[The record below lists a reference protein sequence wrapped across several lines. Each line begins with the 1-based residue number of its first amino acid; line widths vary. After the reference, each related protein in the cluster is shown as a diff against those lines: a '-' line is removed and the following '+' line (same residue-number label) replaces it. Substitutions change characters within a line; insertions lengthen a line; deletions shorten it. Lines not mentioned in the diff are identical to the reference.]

1 MSRVG
6 SEERGFVLSELLVA
20 VMILATGIVALVSI
34 FDSGEELV
42 SQSELKEAATHRG
55 QREIEKIQSL
65 GYDRLAMSTDPGSGS
80 GADDPR
86 TRVFVSGGEKRFR
99 YDRKDDSKSEP
110 LVVAG
115 TGEVTAG
122 PTTFNDGRFSG
133 RVWRFVTSVDDEA
146 CKLLNLVNVCATN
159 KNYKRVTV
167 VVEMSGLHNNLK
179 PIWVSS
185 IVSNPEDG
193 PVGSASGPVTECLN
207 SNGDLV
213 QCVNSVEDKVNA
225 LFPTDTP
232 ATSSNTRQPIT
243 ASHATHPTVA
253 TVTGL
258 ECTASTTTGCPKPD
272 LLEDVPP
279 QVTTPLPQLFKYS
292 TDVAGGYPGGR
303 ALRRDASCSSTPTTS
318 DNTKGAFWA
327 TPALSAPKTLN
338 GKGGLSLYSQTID
351 GVTAGATVCVAFY
364 DVPGSIVNLIAEP
377 PTELGR
383 TSFSLGR
390 WPDSPTRV
398 AFPFT
403 FRASNVTVPQGHR
416 IGIRVWVSSASGAD
430 LAVIYDHASYP
441 TMVEL
446 NEPGEE
452 S

>member
-1 MSRVG
+1 
-6 SEERGFVLSELLVA
+6 
-20 VMILATGIVALVSI
+20 
-34 FDSGEELV
+34 
-42 SQSELKEAATHRG
+42 
-55 QREIEKIQSL
+55 
-65 GYDRLAMSTDPGSGS
+65 MSTDPGSGS

-351 GVTAGATVCVAFY
+351 GLTAGATVCVAFRRAGQHREP
-364 DVPGSIVNLIAEP
+364 DRGAADGARPDLVQPRTLARLADPRGVPFHLPGFRRDGPAGSPHRDPRVGL
-377 PTELGR
+377 LGLRCGPRGDLRPRLVPDDGRAQR
-383 TSFSLGR
+383 TR
-390 WPDSPTRV
+390 
-398 AFPFT
+398 
-403 FRASNVTVPQGHR
+403 
-416 IGIRVWVSSASGAD
+416 
-430 LAVIYDHASYP
+430 
-441 TMVEL
+441 
-446 NEPGEE
+446 EE